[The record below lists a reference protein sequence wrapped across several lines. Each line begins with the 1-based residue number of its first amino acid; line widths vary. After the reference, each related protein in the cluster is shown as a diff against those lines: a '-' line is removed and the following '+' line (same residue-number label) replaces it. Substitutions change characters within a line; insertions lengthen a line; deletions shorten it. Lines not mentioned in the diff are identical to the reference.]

1 MSRIDRNT
9 LAGYSAGIAAGVS
22 YGMNPLFAKHL
33 LAEGVSV
40 TSMLSMRYGIAAL
53 IMLAWILLRRE
64 SLRLTLKQAG
74 WMLVLGLLFSA
85 SSFTLFESY
94 RFIPSGLGTTLV
106 YLYPVLVAIT
116 MMFMK
121 VFPSWQVWVSI
132 FATFAGVALLS
143 VPAEGEVFGWQGI
156 AFACT
161 SALVYAWYLVIVNS
175 TRAVR
180 DVSNHVLTFYALMVG
195 TVWFVSMQL
204 GSGEP
209 LLDNVST
216 GLDWLCLGGLAIF
229 PTLISLLTLA
239 ISTRKIGAT
248 KTSVLGVF
256 EPVTAILIGTLAF
269 GEPFSARIAV
279 GLTVCIAAILFM
291 ILCPGKK

>member
-9 LAGYSAGIAAGVS
+9 LAGYSAGITAGVS

-40 TSMLSMRYGIAAL
+40 TTMLFLRYGLAML
-53 IMLAWILLRRE
+53 IMGVWIVLRRD
-64 SLRLTLKQAG
+64 SFRLSLKQAG
-74 WMLVLGLLFSA
+74 WMLVLGVLFSA

-106 YLYPVLVAIT
+106 YLYPVLVALT
-116 MMFMK
+116 MIFMG
-121 VFPSWQVWVSI
+121 VFPSWQVWLSI
-132 FATFAGVALLS
+132 FATFAGVAVLS
-143 VPAEGEVFGWQGI
+143 IPTKGEVFGWQGI

-175 TRAVR
+175 TKAVR
-180 DVSNHVLTFYALMVG
+180 DVSSHVLTFYALLVG
-195 TVWFVSMQL
+195 SIWFGTSQMC
-204 GSGEP
+204 SGRP
-209 LLDNVST
+209 MLDNVGT
-216 GLDWLCLGGLAIF
+216 GLDWLCLVGLAIF

-269 GEPFSARIAV
+269 GEPFSARIVLGVAICL
-279 GLTVCIAAILFM
+279 GAILFM